1 MLNFFKRFIRLK
13 VIFNG
18 NIDYVIYIVI
28 ILVVVVVCVII
39 LYFVYKYCKYN
50 YIYFICI
57 MVFDC
62 LKYFLR
68 EKYFVI

>member
-1 MLNFFKRFIRLK
+1 M
-13 VIFNG
+13 IFNG

-50 YIYFICI
+50 YIRRKNEVVWIYNLENVY
-57 MVFDC
+57 VF
-62 LKYFLR
+62 FLL
-68 EKYFVI
+68 